1 LLTLTWGTMLSQ
13 LVIFLLLMVLVS
25 RYALRPLLATMRQ
38 RQDHIDG
45 QIRSAENH
53 QAEAEKMIEEQK
65 EALQLARVEA
75 KEIVERAKVQKERDA
90 EEIIRQANERA
101 ERLIHEATN
110 EINREK
116 EKALLALRQEVGAL
130 SVQLAS
136 KVIGQELD
144 QSLQSKLV
152 NRYLEQVGR
161 MQ

>member
-116 EKALLALRQEVGAL
+116 EKALLALRQEVGEL

-144 QSLQSKLV
+144 QSAQSKLV
-152 NRYLEQVGR
+152 HRYLEQVGR

>member
-1 LLTLTWGTMLSQ
+1 MLSQ

-116 EKALLALRQEVGAL
+116 EKALLALRQEVGEL

>member
-1 LLTLTWGTMLSQ
+1 LLTFSWGTMLSQ
-13 LVIFLLLMVLVS
+13 LVMFLLLMMLVS
-25 RYALRPLLATMRQ
+25 RFALRPLLATMRQ

-53 QAEAEKMIEEQK
+53 EAEAEKMIEEQK
-65 EALQLARVEA
+65 EALQVARVEA
-75 KEIVERAKVQKERDA
+75 KEIIERAKVQKERDA

-101 ERLIHEATN
+101 DRLIHEATN

-116 EKALLALRQEVGAL
+116 EKALLALRQEVGEL

-152 NRYLEQVGR
+152 HRYLEQVGR